1 MTKSEL
7 PVTFVT
13 KQLNPTERR
22 VGERSNDEN
31 FNIGSVS
38 DISEMNLQMR
48 IIVTLIKL
56 LGLGARGLT
65 VTQFLI
71 NFFFIILHKR
81 GWK

>member
-1 MTKSEL
+1 MTKSKL

-22 VGERSNDEN
+22 RVGERRSDEN

-56 LGLGARGLT
+56 LGLGG
-65 VTQFLI
+65 
-71 NFFFIILHKR
+71 HED
-81 GWK
+81 